1 MYFVSML
8 FLYVYIYKIIIRPD
22 VILVVTLYVLGTIF
36 QRTEFIYIYK
46 LISACSMVR
55 ENVFTGSRIGW
66 NLAQELRGGRGSN
79 QLPNIGKNSRLF
91 VRQLVSRRLK
101 SKPRVTSS
109 PEEKERER
117 ERERER
123 VYDTTNGDIWRLGDV
138 FGSEAPLRRHIRK
151 F

>member
-8 FLYVYIYKIIIRPD
+8 FLYVYIYKIIIRLD

-117 ERERER
+117 EREREYMTPQMATSG
-123 VYDTTNGDIWRLGDV
+123 V
-138 FGSEAPLRRHIRK
+138 
-151 F
+151 

>member
-66 NLAQELRGGRGSN
+66 NLAQELRGGVRISCQISGKIRACLFASWCRG
-79 QLPNIGKNSRLF
+79 
-91 VRQLVSRRLK
+91 V
-101 SKPRVTSS
+101 
-109 PEEKERER
+109 
-117 ERERER
+117 
-123 VYDTTNGDIWRLGDV
+123 
-138 FGSEAPLRRHIRK
+138 
-151 F
+151 

>member
-46 LISACSMVR
+46 LISACSR
-55 ENVFTGSRIGW
+55 ECIYWVTDRLELGTGTKR
-66 NLAQELRGGRGSN
+66 GRGSN

-109 PEEKERER
+109 PEG